1 MHDWNRSRIGSN
13 RPGATRQD
21 AQLEVRDM
29 GMSTIQIPPGAAD
42 ETGIEPRVS
51 SNLPAS
57 IRHTAESC
65 AVALA
70 WLPLERE
77 PR

>member
-1 MHDWNRSRIGSN
+1 
-13 RPGATRQD
+13 
-21 AQLEVRDM
+21 M

-42 ETGIEPRVS
+42 EPGIETRVS

-57 IRHTAESC
+57 IRHTAESG